1 MGADRVTFFHSL
13 YRYEMSRTA
22 LAWWRISSSEHGRG
36 SAASPMHRRELLAT
50 HSYTIENDSPVPC
63 AQYLHTL
70 RARLSARVRARVP
83 SR

>member
-1 MGADRVTFFHSL
+1 MGADRVTFFHPL
-13 YRYEMSRTA
+13 YRYEVSRTA

-36 SAASPMHRRELLAT
+36 SASPMHRRELLAT
-50 HSYTIENDSPVPC
+50 HSYTIENDSPASC

-70 RARLSARVRARVP
+70 RARVRARVP